1 MARRKQH
8 YKEGDW
14 FAVPLEGGG
23 YALGLIARMR
33 GSGVFGYFFG
43 RRYSKVPSLAD
54 AASLTPSDAI
64 QRLIFGDLDLLEGRW
79 AVLGSLPDWD
89 RQAWPMPSFVH
100 KDVLSGRLYI
110 RTYDENSLR
119 LLSERRAS
127 ADEEATGL
135 PEDGSFG
142 AGAVISRLSYL
153 ARQPELELSVASAR

>member
-23 YALGLIARMR
+23 HALGLIARMR
-33 GSGVFGYFFG
+33 GSGIFGYFFG
-43 RRYSKVPSLAD
+43 RRYSKLPTLAD

-89 RQAWPMPSFVH
+89 RQAWSMPSFVH

-119 LLSERRAS
+119 LLSERHAAVDEDAAS
-127 ADEEATGL
+127 L

-142 AGAVISRLSYL
+142 AGAVTNRLSRL
-153 ARQPELELSVASAR
+153 ARQPELSAASAR